1 MPTLDAFLT
10 DVRAC
15 TRCAPHLPHGVQPVF
30 QFHPSASILI
40 AGQAP
45 GARVHASGVPFDD
58 ASGARLR
65 AWLGVDRDTF
75 YDPTRIAILPL
86 GYGDG
91 YPRALSSRGQVLIRG
106 RRRPIGGRIGM
117 GRLMVDLGPDGTAY
131 VEDDVGLLLEEV
143 VLVELVVSA
152 VDRKGDV

>member
-30 QFHPSASILI
+30 QFHPSAPILI

-58 ASGARLR
+58 ASGGAMKVI
-65 AWLGVDRDTF
+65 ACIE
-75 YDPTRIAILPL
+75 DPIVIKQILDHL
-86 GYGDG
+86 KHKAETSGT
-91 YPRALSSRGQVLIRG
+91 RALPESRA
-106 RRRPIGGRIGM
+106 P
-117 GRLMVDLGPDGTAY
+117 PA
-131 VEDDVGLLLEEV
+131 ELLLG
-143 VLVELVVSA
+143 LF
-152 VDRKGDV
+152 D

>member
-30 QFHPSASILI
+30 QFHPSAPILI

-75 YDPTRIAILPL
+75 YDPTRIAILPMGFKPQFPGKEVL
-86 GYGDG
+86 SMDI
-91 YPRALSSRGQVLIRG
+91 RHQRLSSGMSELKSC
-106 RRRPIGGRIGM
+106 PWLFFFPLGG
-117 GRLMVDLGPDGTAY
+117 
-131 VEDDVGLLLEEV
+131 
-143 VLVELVVSA
+143 
-152 VDRKGDV
+152 